1 MNIELAKAAHASG
14 VKTFVFVSSAGTRS
28 FIGSRAPY
36 SKMKQGVEDTI
47 ESLGFEHA
55 IILRPGFI
63 LGQREA
69 GKEKAGGGIAN
80 SVINGLGS
88 LGLKDSLGQEAD
100 VIARA
105 AVQAALLAKEGK
117 APSKYW
123 ILEGADII
131 KFGRDTT
138 QVDAKPVA

>member
-1 MNIELAKAAHASG
+1 M
-14 VKTFVFVSSAGTRS
+14 
-28 FIGSRAPY
+28 IGGRAPY

-47 ESLGFEHA
+47 ESLGFEQA

-63 LGQREA
+63 IGQREA
-69 GKEKAGGGIAN
+69 GKEKAGGGIIS
-80 SVINGLGS
+80 SVITGLGS
-88 LGLKDSLGQEAD
+88 INQGIQDTLGQEAD

-131 KFGRDTT
+131 KFGREAAEADT
-138 QVDAKPVA
+138 KPVA